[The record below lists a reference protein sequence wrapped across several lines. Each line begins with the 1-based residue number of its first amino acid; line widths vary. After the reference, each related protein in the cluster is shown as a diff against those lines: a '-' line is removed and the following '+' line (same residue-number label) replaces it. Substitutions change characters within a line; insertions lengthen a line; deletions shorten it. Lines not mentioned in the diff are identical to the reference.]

1 MPNPFENA
9 LNQIKRAATVGD
21 VSEDLLTLTSAPKR
35 EVRVAIPVRMDN
47 GDLKIFE
54 GYRVQHNDW
63 RGPYKGGIRYHQ
75 DVDLDEVK
83 ALATWMTFKTAVAGI
98 PMGGGKGGITVNPKD
113 LSEGEKERLTRGWVR
128 AMKGVIGE
136 EIDVPAPDVN
146 TRPVEMAWIADEH
159 GHPGVVTGKPIEAG
173 GSEGRGTAT
182 AQGGWYVL
190 QTIAEQLGVKPGA
203 RIAVQGF
210 GNAGRTFAKIASEA
224 GMKVVAVSDSRG
236 AIYAADGLD
245 IAAVEAH
252 KDATRAVSGFEGAQ
266 DMTNEEILAIDC
278 DILVPAAL
286 ENVLTE
292 KNAADVKATVLV
304 ELANGPTTPA
314 ADDILFNAG
323 VTVIPDILANAGG
336 VTVSYFEWEQNMKD
350 EKWTAEQVD
359 EKLTKAMTDAANAV
373 WERKEKYG
381 TDMRRAAFLLALERL
396 GEAQPNL

>member
-1 MPNPFENA
+1 MPNAFENA

-35 EVRVAIPVRMDN
+35 EIRVAIPVRMDS
-47 GDLKIFE
+47 GDLKMFE

-83 ALATWMTFKTAVAGI
+83 ALATWMSFKTAVTGI
-98 PMGGGKGGITVNPKD
+98 PMGGGKGGITVNPKE

-136 EIDVPAPDVN
+136 EVDVPAPDVN
-146 TRPVEMAWIADEH
+146 TRPIEMAWIADEH

-190 QTIAEQLGVKPGA
+190 YAIAEQLGVQEGA

-210 GNAGRTFAKIASEA
+210 GNAGRTFAKIAHDA

-236 AIYAADGLD
+236 AIYAEEGLD

-252 KDATRAVSGFEGAQ
+252 KDSTRGVNDFEGAQ
-266 DMTNEEILAIDC
+266 NISNEEILALDC

-286 ENVLTE
+286 ENVLTKE
-292 KNAADVKATVLV
+292 NASNVKAKIIL
-304 ELANGPTTPA
+304 ELANGPTTPG
-314 ADDILFNAG
+314 ADDILFQNG
-323 VTVIPDILANAGG
+323 VTVIPDILANSGG
-336 VTVSYFEWEQNMKD
+336 VTVSYFEWDQNMKG
-350 EKWTAEQVD
+350 EKWTAEDVD
-359 EKLTKAMTDAANAV
+359 AKLTTTMTDAANAV
-373 WERKEKYG
+373 WERKEKYS

-396 GEAQPNL
+396 GEAQPKL